1 MAVLALVLLFGGKG
15 DAEGDEPGEAGFVR
29 PSEEFDA
36 FAGGFPVPPLPGQT
50 LPPSPRASRGAAP
63 PGGPEASGSGLSAS
77 GKAGEPAESQ
87 PGAVASQTGSAASEA
102 GGAAPQAGAAERQA
116 GAATTVKGGHE

>member
-1 MAVLALVLLFGGKG
+1 MAVLALVFLFGGKG
-15 DAEGDEPGEAGFVR
+15 DAEGGEADDAGFVR

-50 LPPSPRASRGAAP
+50 LPPSPRVSRSAAP
-63 PGGPEASGSGLSAS
+63 PGSPEASGSALSAS
-77 GKAGEPAESQ
+77 GDAGESAEPES
-87 PGAVASQTGSAASEA
+87 GAVASQTGSAASQT
-102 GGAAPQAGAAERQA
+102 GGAAPQSDAAERQA